1 MKNRLT
7 ILAGVTGVLLGL
19 FLVGTA
25 WAATTTVSLTVD
37 NKFVPGSPTIEVGDT
52 VTFTWDGGF
61 HDVVFADG
69 VSSGTPVGDVGTT
82 FSRTFEATGT
92 YPYVCTV
99 HEALGMTGTITV
111 LVAAGGGGAGGGGG
125 GGGQQLPF
133 TGPEDGILP
142 IAGAALVVAG
152 SLVLLRL
159 RRAG

>member
-7 ILAGVTGVLLGL
+7 IIAGLTSALVGL

-25 WAATTTVSLTVD
+25 WAATTAVTLTVD
-37 NKFVPGSPTIEVGDT
+37 NKFVPGSPTVEVGDT

-82 FSRTFEATGT
+82 FSRTFETVGT
-92 YPYVCTV
+92 YPYICTV

-111 LVAAGGGGAGGGGG
+111 VAAAGGGGAGGG

-142 IAGAALVVAG
+142 YAGVALVVAG
-152 SLVLLRL
+152 GLVLLRL